1 MRSLTNLGKR
11 VHRILRD
18 SAFDANVSYDN
29 RDNIDFDN
37 TDTLI
42 DTVNVTGG
50 WVDGEWVEPTKRELT
65 IYANIQPSLLSYQS
79 KMLPES
85 EREKEA
91 IAIFSNHHLYTARTG
106 NPPLE
111 ADLVS
116 YRGAYWKVV
125 VSKPYN
131 NFGEHCEAIAVRLND
146 SESPR
151 ITGEVRREGFD
162 GVVIV

>member
-11 VHRILRD
+11 LHQVTRQVDD
-18 SAFDANVSYDN
+18 S
-29 RDNIDFDN
+29 
-37 TDTLI
+37 
-42 DTVNVTGG
+42 GK
-50 WVDGEWVEPTKRELT
+50 WVDGEWVIADREIIN

-125 VSKPYN
+125 VSKPYM
-131 NFGEHCEAIAVRLND
+131 NFGEHCEAIAVKLND
-146 SESPR
+146 TLIKRED
-151 ITGEVRREGFD
+151 GEVGR
-162 GVVIV
+162 IV

>member
-11 VHRILRD
+11 AHQVTRQIDD
-18 SAFDANVSYDN
+18 S
-29 RDNIDFDN
+29 
-37 TDTLI
+37 
-42 DTVNVTGG
+42 GK
-50 WVDGEWVEPTKRELT
+50 WVDGEWVQADRVIIN

-91 IAIFSNHHLYTARTG
+91 IAIFSNQHLYTARTG
-106 NPPLE
+106 EIPLE
-111 ADLVS
+111 ADLIF

-151 ITGEVRREGFD
+151 ITGEVRRDDFD
-162 GVVIV
+162 GVVII

>member
-11 VHRILRD
+11 LHQVTRQIDD
-18 SAFDANVSYDN
+18 S
-29 RDNIDFDN
+29 
-37 TDTLI
+37 
-42 DTVNVTGG
+42 GK
-50 WVDGEWVEPTKRELT
+50 WVDGEWVQADRAIIN

-106 NPPLE
+106 NVPLE
-111 ADLVS
+111 ADLVF

-131 NFGEHCEAIAVRLND
+131 NFGEHCEAIAVRLDD
-146 SESPR
+146 SISPR
-151 ITGEVRREGFD
+151 ITGEVRREDFD
-162 GVVIV
+162 SVVIV

>member
-11 VHRILRD
+11 VHQVTRQVDD
-18 SAFDANVSYDN
+18 S
-29 RDNIDFDN
+29 
-37 TDTLI
+37 
-42 DTVNVTGG
+42 GK
-50 WVDGEWVEPTKRELT
+50 WVDGEWVQADRVVIN

-106 NPPLE
+106 EVPLE
-111 ADLVS
+111 ADLVF

-131 NFGEHCEAIAVRLND
+131 NFGEHCEAIAIRLDD

-151 ITGEVRREGFD
+151 ITGEVRREDFD

>member
-11 VHRILRD
+11 IHQVTRQVDD
-18 SAFDANVSYDN
+18 S
-29 RDNIDFDN
+29 
-37 TDTLI
+37 
-42 DTVNVTGG
+42 GK
-50 WVDGEWVEPTKRELT
+50 WVDGEWVKADREIIN
-65 IYANIQPSLLSYQS
+65 IYANILLSYQS
-79 KMLPES
+79 KMLPEG

-106 NPPLE
+106 EVPLE
-111 ADLVS
+111 ADLVF

-125 VSKPYN
+125 VSKPYS

-151 ITGEVRREGFD
+151 ITGEVRREDFD
-162 GVVIV
+162 NVVIV

>member
-1 MRSLTNLGKR
+1 M
-11 VHRILRD
+11 
-18 SAFDANVSYDN
+18 
-29 RDNIDFDN
+29 
-37 TDTLI
+37 I

-106 NPPLE
+106 EVPLE
-111 ADLVS
+111 ADLVF

-151 ITGEVRREGFD
+151 ITGEIKREDFD
-162 GVVIV
+162 DVVIV

>member
-11 VHRILRD
+11 VHQVTRQVDD
-18 SAFDANVSYDN
+18 S
-29 RDNIDFDN
+29 
-37 TDTLI
+37 
-42 DTVNVTGG
+42 GK

-111 ADLVS
+111 ADLVF

-131 NFGEHCEAIAVRLND
+131 NFGEHCEAIAIRLDD

-151 ITGEVRREGFD
+151 ITGEIRREDFD

>member
-11 VHRILRD
+11 LHQVTRQVDD
-18 SAFDANVSYDN
+18 S
-29 RDNIDFDN
+29 
-37 TDTLI
+37 
-42 DTVNVTGG
+42 GK
-50 WVDGEWVEPTKRELT
+50 WVDGEWVQANRAIIN

-91 IAIFSNHHLYTARTG
+91 IAVFSNHHLYTARTG
-106 NPPLE
+106 SVPLE
-111 ADLVS
+111 ADLIF

-151 ITGEVRREGFD
+151 ITGEIKREDFD
-162 GVVIV
+162 DVVIV

>member
-11 VHRILRD
+11 VHQVTRQVDD
-18 SAFDANVSYDN
+18 S
-29 RDNIDFDN
+29 
-37 TDTLI
+37 
-42 DTVNVTGG
+42 GK
-50 WVDGEWVEPTKRELT
+50 WVDGEWVQADRVVIN

-125 VSKPYN
+125 VSKPYM
-131 NFGEHCEAIAVRLND
+131 NFGEHCEAIAVKLND
-146 SESPR
+146 TLVKRED
-151 ITGEVRREGFD
+151 GEVGL
-162 GVVIV
+162 IV

>member
-1 MRSLTNLGKR
+1 MRSLINLGKR
-11 VHRILRD
+11 LHQVTRQVDD
-18 SAFDANVSYDN
+18 S
-29 RDNIDFDN
+29 
-37 TDTLI
+37 
-42 DTVNVTGG
+42 GK
-50 WVDGEWVEPTKRELT
+50 WVDGEWVQADRVVIN

-91 IAIFSNHHLYTARTG
+91 IAVFSNHHLYTARTG
-106 NPPLE
+106 EIPLE
-111 ADLVS
+111 ADLIF

-146 SESPR
+146 SMSPR
-151 ITGEVRREGFD
+151 ITGEVRREDFD

>member
-11 VHRILRD
+11 LYQVTRQVDD
-18 SAFDANVSYDN
+18 S
-29 RDNIDFDN
+29 
-37 TDTLI
+37 
-42 DTVNVTGG
+42 GK
-50 WVDGEWVEPTKRELT
+50 WVDGEWVKADRAIIN

-79 KMLPES
+79 KMLPEG

-91 IAIFSNHHLYTARTG
+91 IAIFSNHHLYTARSG
-106 NPPLE
+106 GSLE
-111 ADLVS
+111 ADLIF

-131 NFGEHCEAIAVRLND
+131 NFGEHCEALAVRLND
-146 SESPR
+146 SVSPR
-151 ITGEVRREGFD
+151 ITGEVRREDFD

>member
-11 VHRILRD
+11 LHQVTRQVDD
-18 SAFDANVSYDN
+18 S
-29 RDNIDFDN
+29 
-37 TDTLI
+37 
-42 DTVNVTGG
+42 GK
-50 WVDGEWVEPTKRELT
+50 WVDGEWVKADRVIIN

-106 NPPLE
+106 SVPLE
-111 ADLVS
+111 ADLIF
-116 YRGAYWKVV
+116 YRGTCWKVV

-131 NFGEHCEAIAVRLND
+131 NFGEHCEAIAIRLDD

-151 ITGEVRREGFD
+151 ITGEVRREDFD
-162 GVVIV
+162 GVVII

>member
-11 VHRILRD
+11 VHQVTRQVDD
-18 SAFDANVSYDN
+18 S
-29 RDNIDFDN
+29 
-37 TDTLI
+37 
-42 DTVNVTGG
+42 GK
-50 WVDGEWVEPTKRELT
+50 WVDGEWVQADRVVIN

-106 NPPLE
+106 ETPLE
-111 ADLVS
+111 ADLIF

-146 SESPR
+146 SMSPR
-151 ITGEVRREGFD
+151 ITGEVRQEDFD
-162 GVVIV
+162 DVVIV

>member
-11 VHRILRD
+11 VHQVTRQVDD
-18 SAFDANVSYDN
+18 S
-29 RDNIDFDN
+29 
-37 TDTLI
+37 
-42 DTVNVTGG
+42 GK
-50 WVDGEWVEPTKRELT
+50 WVDGEWVQADRAIIS

-106 NPPLE
+106 SVPLE
-111 ADLVS
+111 ADLIF

-131 NFGEHCEAIAVRLND
+131 NFGEHCEAIAIRLDD
-146 SESPR
+146 SISPR
-151 ITGEVRREGFD
+151 ITGEIRREDFD

>member
-11 VHRILRD
+11 LHQVTRQVDD
-18 SAFDANVSYDN
+18 S
-29 RDNIDFDN
+29 
-37 TDTLI
+37 
-42 DTVNVTGG
+42 GK
-50 WVDGEWVEPTKRELT
+50 WVDGEWVIADREIIN

-125 VSKPYN
+125 VSKPYM
-131 NFGEHCEAIAVRLND
+131 NFGEHCEAIAVKLND
-146 SESPR
+146 TLVKRED
-151 ITGEVRREGFD
+151 GEVEL
-162 GVVIV
+162 IV

>member
-11 VHRILRD
+11 LHQVTRQVDD
-18 SAFDANVSYDN
+18 S
-29 RDNIDFDN
+29 
-37 TDTLI
+37 
-42 DTVNVTGG
+42 GK
-50 WVDGEWVEPTKRELT
+50 WVDGEWVQANRAIIN

-111 ADLVS
+111 ADLVL

-125 VSKPYN
+125 VSKPYV
-131 NFGEHCEAIAVRLND
+131 NFGEHCEAIAVKLND
-146 SESPR
+146 TLVKRED
-151 ITGEVRREGFD
+151 GEVRREYFTD
-162 GVVIV
+162 VVIV

>member
-11 VHRILRD
+11 VHQVTRQVDD
-18 SAFDANVSYDN
+18 S
-29 RDNIDFDN
+29 
-37 TDTLI
+37 
-42 DTVNVTGG
+42 GK
-50 WVDGEWVEPTKRELT
+50 WVDGEWVQADRVVIN

-91 IAIFSNHHLYTARTG
+91 IAVFSNHHLYTARTG
-106 NPPLE
+106 EVPLE
-111 ADLVS
+111 ADLVF

-131 NFGEHCEAIAVRLND
+131 NFGEHCEAIAIRLDD

-151 ITGEVRREGFD
+151 ITGEIKREDFND
-162 GVVIV
+162 VVII

>member
-11 VHRILRD
+11 VHQVTRQIDD
-18 SAFDANVSYDN
+18 S
-29 RDNIDFDN
+29 
-37 TDTLI
+37 
-42 DTVNVTGG
+42 GH
-50 WVDGEWVEPTKRELT
+50 WEDGEWVQADRVIIN

-79 KMLPES
+79 KMLPEG

-106 NPPLE
+106 EIPLE
-111 ADLVS
+111 ADLIF

-131 NFGEHCEAIAVRLND
+131 NFGEHCEAIAIRLDD

-151 ITGEVRREGFD
+151 ITGEVRREDFD

>member
-11 VHRILRD
+11 LRQVTRQVDD
-18 SAFDANVSYDN
+18 S
-29 RDNIDFDN
+29 
-37 TDTLI
+37 
-42 DTVNVTGG
+42 GK
-50 WVDGEWVEPTKRELT
+50 WVDGEWVIADREIIN

-106 NPPLE
+106 EVPLE
-111 ADLVS
+111 ADLVF

-125 VSKPYN
+125 VLKPYM

-151 ITGEVRREGFD
+151 ITGEIKREDFD
-162 GVVIV
+162 SVVIV

>member
-11 VHRILRD
+11 IHQVTRQVDD
-18 SAFDANVSYDN
+18 S
-29 RDNIDFDN
+29 
-37 TDTLI
+37 
-42 DTVNVTGG
+42 GK
-50 WVDGEWVEPTKRELT
+50 WVDGEWMQAGKVIIN

-79 KMLPES
+79 KMLPEG

-106 NPPLE
+106 SSLE
-111 ADLVS
+111 ADLIL

-151 ITGEVRREGFD
+151 ITGEVRREDFD
-162 GVVIV
+162 SVVIV

>member
-11 VHRILRD
+11 VHQVTRQVDD
-18 SAFDANVSYDN
+18 S
-29 RDNIDFDN
+29 
-37 TDTLI
+37 
-42 DTVNVTGG
+42 GK
-50 WVDGEWVEPTKRELT
+50 WVDGEWVQADRVIIN

-106 NPPLE
+106 SVPLE
-111 ADLVS
+111 ADLIF

-131 NFGEHCEAIAVRLND
+131 NFGEHCEAIAIRLDN

>member
-11 VHRILRD
+11 IHQVTRQDDD
-18 SAFDANVSYDN
+18 S
-29 RDNIDFDN
+29 
-37 TDTLI
+37 
-42 DTVNVTGG
+42 GK
-50 WVDGEWVEPTKRELT
+50 WVDGEWVQANRVIVN

-91 IAIFSNHHLYTARTG
+91 IAIFSDHHLYTARTG
-106 NPPLE
+106 RVPLE
-111 ADLVS
+111 ADLIS

-151 ITGEVRREGFD
+151 ITGEIKREDFD
-162 GVVIV
+162 NMVVL